1 MTYKQLKEKLENL
14 NEEQLN
20 QQVAFEGAGLCGSVA
35 ELKTAEENWFCN
47 DWSHPGMYL
56 DTESRMVK
64 ERQYDKKDWGEDD
77 WIIYGNWFK
86 HLQETGTVLRKGD
99 IYFEVKEDH
108 RIQHKKFFIH
118 NVDFG
123 DDNI

>member
-20 QQVAFEGAGLCGSVA
+20 QQVTFEGAGLCGSVA
-35 ELKTAEENWFCN
+35 ELKTAKENWFCK

-77 WIIYGNWFK
+77 WIIYQNWYK
-86 HLQETGTVLRKGD
+86 HLQKTGTVLRKGD
-99 IYFEVKEDH
+99 VFLKIEEDP
-108 RIQHKKFFIH
+108 RIEHKKVYFH
-118 NVDFG
+118 NVSWG
-123 DDNI
+123 